1 MSALIYLQ
9 AAARA
14 QSKQPGITCDTGTE
28 ASTAQPHGQASQDL
42 AAGTWLMGLVWRP
55 HFCRCLVLA
64 CCLWGQAWR
73 RGQLVWL
80 VCSDA
85 HQSTPVHEAKRGL
98 HALACS
104 GTHQRAH
111 LHGRGHCARA
121 QLQPE
126 DPAAK
131 CCACARLLAAVHG
144 VHDFMSHKITHASVT
159 LHFLPSPYTQ
169 IVHGIKMQGLHNT
182 GSKVAGSNL
191 NVLPKAASRP

>member
-1 MSALIYLQ
+1 MRIKAHLCTRQ
-9 AAARA
+9 NAAC
-14 QSKQPGITCDTGTE
+14 TLW
-28 ASTAQPHGQASQDL
+28 L
-42 AAGTWLMGLVWRP
+42 AAVRTKEHTFMGG
-55 HFCRCLVLA
+55 A
-64 CCLWGQAWR
+64 
-73 RGQLVWL
+73 
-80 VCSDA
+80 
-85 HQSTPVHEAKRGL
+85 T
-98 HALACS
+98 
-104 GTHQRAH
+104 QRAH
-111 LHGRGHCARA
+111 TLQQTFYMYCARGHCARA